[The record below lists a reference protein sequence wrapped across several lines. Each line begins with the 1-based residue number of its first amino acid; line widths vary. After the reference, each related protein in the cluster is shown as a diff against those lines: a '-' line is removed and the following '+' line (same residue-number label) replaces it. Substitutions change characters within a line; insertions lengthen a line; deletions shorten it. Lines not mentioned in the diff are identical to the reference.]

1 MSYLVLARKFRPQNF
16 SEVYAQDHVTRILQ
30 NAIEMKRIA
39 HAYLFTGPR
48 GVGKTSMARIFAK
61 SLNCQTN
68 GPSPVPCNK
77 CQNCQEITQGI
88 SSDVIE
94 IDGASNT
101 SVDDVRDI
109 QKELMYSTNT
119 SLYKIYIIDEVHML
133 SKNAFN
139 ALLKTLEEPP
149 ENVIFLFATTEPHKV
164 LPTIISRCQRYDF
177 KRIPI
182 PAIVDRLS
190 YIAQNDDINIDDDGK
205 FMIAKKADGSM
216 RDALSL
222 MDQVL
227 SFGGKNVTYDQI
239 LDIFGIVDFEVYRQ
253 ILQGILDN
261 DSSSIIKIFH
271 GVLEKG
277 NDIQELIN
285 GLMDYIRGI
294 IMLRL
299 GVNIDDVSE
308 EIKSGMQPFTQQF
321 TENDLLYL
329 ISLLIKTK
337 SDVKMSNNPILVA
350 EMSFLKLSKL
360 SHIHSVEEIIKD
372 IKSGKTPLPQQ
383 NQAIPVFKPKV
394 NTDDIQ
400 KRTEELKRKMVADVD
415 SSKPTIEE
423 FSEDVYNKYHDQISS
438 RIKKEKPFIAS
449 FYNKTTL
456 DKMISGRIHLDCPDK
471 ITYERL
477 QRNKEDLENIVSK
490 YLGKEINFNFKI
502 KETKKEKT
510 ISNPEIEDI
519 RKESPGLADF
529 IETTNSTFSN

>member
-1 MSYLVLARKFRPQNF
+1 
-16 SEVYAQDHVTRILQ
+16 
-30 NAIEMKRIA
+30 
-39 HAYLFTGPR
+39 
-48 GVGKTSMARIFAK
+48 
-61 SLNCQTN
+61 
-68 GPSPVPCNK
+68 
-77 CQNCQEITQGI
+77 
-88 SSDVIE
+88 
-94 IDGASNT
+94 
-101 SVDDVRDI
+101 
-109 QKELMYSTNT
+109 
-119 SLYKIYIIDEVHML
+119 
-133 SKNAFN
+133 
-139 ALLKTLEEPP
+139 
-149 ENVIFLFATTEPHKV
+149 
-164 LPTIISRCQRYDF
+164 
-177 KRIPI
+177 
-182 PAIVDRLS
+182 
-190 YIAQNDDINIDDDGK
+190 
-205 FMIAKKADGSM
+205 
-216 RDALSL
+216 
-222 MDQVL
+222 
-227 SFGGKNVTYDQI
+227 
-239 LDIFGIVDFEVYRQ
+239 
-253 ILQGILDN
+253 
-261 DSSSIIKIFH
+261 
-271 GVLEKG
+271 
-277 NDIQELIN
+277 
-285 GLMDYIRGI
+285 
-294 IMLRL
+294 
-299 GVNIDDVSE
+299 
-308 EIKSGMQPFTQQF
+308 MQPFTQQF